1 MYATVYRII
10 TNGMRRSVIFL
21 IRAFSYSMMSL
32 PLRGRTELT
41 QQVTHLRVGLVA
53 VGDDSSFLLVVEVA
67 GQSLTVLYAVSTRV
81 NCLFEQCRGG
91 EPGTKGILKG
101 LETVGIDVKTGLVR
115 DGKRAEEA
123 QAEAESGANEGVNVL
138 HCCHT
143 FLDD

>member
-53 VGDDSSFLLVVEVA
+53 VGDDSGFRLVVEVP
-67 GQSLTVLYAVSTRV
+67 GQSLAVLCALAT
-81 NCLFEQCRGG
+81 CIHCFFEHWRGG
-91 EPGTKGILKG
+91 DPGTKGILKG

-123 QAEAESGANEGVNVL
+123 QAEAESGSNEGVNV
-138 HCCHT
+138 
-143 FLDD
+143 